1 MKRLFKNYN
10 PIRDIRVVVFIA
22 ILITLALAKA
32 FADQYQGQLTVNPT
46 VPGAISPKQQF
57 SPYSSAK
64 VYNSKGE
71 FRGNLNGNQ
80 FDPYSVSNEFGK
92 YGSQFS
98 PTSINNELGEGSEFH
113 PDSPNNQFSEG
124 WSVWE

>member
-1 MKRLFKNYN
+1 MKRL
-10 PIRDIRVVVFIA
+10 
-22 ILITLALAKA
+22 LIVALLSMPCLA
-32 FADQYQGQLTVNPT
+32 DEYQGQLTVNPT
-46 VPGAISPKQQF
+46 IPGAISPKQQF
-57 SPYSSAK
+57 SPYSGAK

-80 FDPYSVSNEFGK
+80 FDPDSVSNQFGK

-98 PTSINNELGEGSEFH
+98 PESINNEFWEGSEFH

>member
-1 MKRLFKNYN
+1 MKRYN
-10 PIRDIRVVVFIA
+10 PIRDIRIILFVMLMSAIA
-22 ILITLALAKA
+22 ISH
-32 FADQYQGQLTVNPT
+32 ADQYQGQLTVNPT

-80 FDPYSVSNEFGK
+80 FDPNSVSNEFGK

-98 PTSINNELGEGSEFH
+98 PTSINNEFGEGSEFH